1 MPLQN
6 LFLILLMPIVFYE
19 TFTAYYKIVPDSKRL
34 VYKTMTWFSFFVL
47 VQLVL
52 ITYEDQILN
61 KSFYFP
67 IWGLMFLFYG
77 PYFSLIFSTYY
88 KEQLLLKYDIYLADF
103 YSMIGVFICG
113 LVINFM
119 ESKLPY
125 VFEIPLL
132 VLGLSLLFYAVRIQI
147 KKNRIKGTLE
157 VLDRQKNREGKGLF
171 LSFGCILIVFFFRIS
186 QDIKLSG
193 FLFLLLFY
201 VYLAFLRKMMENK
214 IIHMDEVQKNTANTT
229 NEPVHIKE
237 YSLSEKQE
245 LNRLKY
251 GQSKLND
258 IVLQR
263 CNIKVN
269 QIIVENKAF
278 LDANFK
284 MTDLATQTRI
294 SRYYLAQYFNVVH
307 RMNFREYIN
316 KLRIDSIVQYINAN
330 KYKEDI
336 SVNELFLKSAFNS
349 KTSFFKSFKQFLG
362 CTPFEYLKK
371 NQR

>member
-6 LFLILLMPIVFYE
+6 LFLILLIPIVFYE

-47 VQLVL
+47 IQLVL
-52 ITYEDQILN
+52 ITYEGQFIY
-61 KSFYFP
+61 KPFYFP

-77 PYFSLIFSTYY
+77 PFFNLIFSTYY
-88 KEQLLLKYDIYLADF
+88 KDQKLLKYNIYLADF
-103 YSMIGVFICG
+103 YCMMGVFIAG
-113 LVINFM
+113 LAINFM
-119 ESKLPY
+119 ENKLPF
-125 VFEIPLL
+125 VFETVFL
-132 VLGLSLLFYAVRIQI
+132 VVGLSFLFYGVSIQN
-147 KKNRIKGTLE
+147 KKKRIKGTPE
-157 VLDRQKNREGKGLF
+157 AFDRQKNREAKGIF
-171 LSFGCILIVFFFRIS
+171 LGLGSVLILFFFAIS

-193 FLFLLLFY
+193 FLFFLLFY
-201 VYLAFLRKMMENK
+201 VYLAFLRKIMENK
-214 IIHMDEVQKNTANTT
+214 MILIYEEKNRTLTNDEVTKTQ
-229 NEPVHIKE
+229 ED
-237 YSLSEKQE
+237 LRSEKQE
-245 LNRLKY
+245 VDRLKY

-258 IVLQR
+258 VVLQR
-263 CNIKVN
+263 CNVKVN
-269 QIIVENKAF
+269 QIIVDNKAF

-284 MTDLATQTRI
+284 MTDLAAQTRI

-330 KYKEDI
+330 KKKEDL
-336 SVNELFLKSAFNS
+336 SVNELFIKSAFNS

-371 NQR
+371 HQN